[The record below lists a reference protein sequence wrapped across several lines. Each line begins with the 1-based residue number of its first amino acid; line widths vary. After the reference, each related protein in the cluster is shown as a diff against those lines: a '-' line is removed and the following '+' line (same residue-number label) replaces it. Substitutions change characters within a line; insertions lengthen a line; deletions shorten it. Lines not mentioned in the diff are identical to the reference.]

1 MTIQLGCVGR
11 EGGRKVGRE
20 GEGNEGERGRGGGR
34 EGVGEG
40 GRGEGS
46 EVKKGGC
53 ILEVFRPFVFFF
65 LCRSGTCVTC
75 VLLWT
80 LSDRIVV

>member
-1 MTIQLGCVGR
+1 M
-11 EGGRKVGRE
+11 
-20 GEGNEGERGRGGGR
+20 GEGGGR
-34 EGVGEG
+34 E
-40 GRGEGS
+40 
-46 EVKKGGC
+46 VKKGEC
-53 ILEVFRPFVFFF
+53 ILEVFQQFVLFF

>member
-1 MTIQLGCVGR
+1 MTIQLRCVER
-11 EGGRKVGRE
+11 EGGRG
-20 GEGNEGERGRGGGR
+20 
-34 EGVGEG
+34 
-40 GRGEGS
+40 GEGS
-46 EVKKGGC
+46 EERRVHIGGVST
-53 ILEVFRPFVFFF
+53 IRLFF